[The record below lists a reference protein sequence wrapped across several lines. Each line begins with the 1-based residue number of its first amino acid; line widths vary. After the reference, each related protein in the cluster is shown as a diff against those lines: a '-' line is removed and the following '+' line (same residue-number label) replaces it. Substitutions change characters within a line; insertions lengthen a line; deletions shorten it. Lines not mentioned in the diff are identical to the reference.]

1 MKKKSKKTSSESKM
15 MECFTPHAL
24 MHSLMGLGLGL
35 FLAALV
41 PGLASIILGVVLDMM
56 R

>member
-1 MKKKSKKTSSESKM
+1 
-15 MECFTPHAL
+15 
-24 MHSLMGLGLGL
+24 MGLGLGL

-41 PGLASIILGVVLDMM
+41 PGLASIILGVVIMIVAVVLDMM